1 MMRRDEATERQV
13 QAASPQTS
21 TWLSAN
27 AGSGKTRVLTD
38 RVARLLLEGVSPQHI
53 LCLTYTKAAASEM
66 QNRLFKRLG
75 TWAMQ
80 DADLL
85 AKELAE
91 LGVDGGISQQELEK
105 ARTLFA
111 LAIETPGGLKIQTI
125 HSFCASVLRRF
136 PLESGVS
143 PQFTE
148 MDDRTA
154 KLLRSEIVEEMAS
167 GQDAA
172 IINQLA
178 AFYTDSNFDKL
189 TAEVCKHRGFFQTGI
204 KPDKLW
210 ELFDLKPGLNKQDI
224 LSNVF
229 LGSEATLLTGLL
241 AALKNGSSN
250 DLKAAA
256 KISELDFDNL
266 GFESLKTL
274 ESVFLFGS
282 GAKAPFA
289 AKIDSF
295 PTQKT
300 RISLGALIDPINSFM
315 LRVEEARNN
324 RIGLY
329 SAEKSLSLYNFAEV
343 FLPLYETRKQQKG
356 WLDFDDLIIN
366 TAKLLNDQTVAQWV
380 LFRLDGG
387 IDHILVDEA
396 QDTSPAQWN
405 VIERLSQEF
414 TSGEGAHSDKLRTL
428 FVVGDKK
435 QSIYSFQGA
444 DPNEFERMKQH
455 FSSKLSNANKPF
467 NSLQLTHSFRS
478 ANPIMRLVDLTFQDR
493 GEIGLGSDI
502 KHIAFKE
509 NMPGRVDLWPLVEKP
524 QAAEDKEWFDPTDKL
539 ASNHETVVLADNI
552 ADHIQQLCSSGQL
565 IPEEIDNSGQYQMRP
580 VTEGDFLIL
589 VRRRPG
595 LFHEI
600 IRACKSAGLS
610 IAGADRLKIG
620 AELAVKDLTALLSFL
635 ATPEDDLSLASALR
649 SPLFG
654 WSEQD
659 LFNLAHYRKK
669 GSYLW
674 AALRNRKEEFH
685 STMEVLN
692 ALRKQADFLRPYELL
707 ERILTRFKGRKNL
720 LARLGEEAEDG
731 IDALLTQAMN
741 YERMDIP
748 SLTGFITWLQAEE
761 VEIKRQLDGA
771 GDQIRVMTVH
781 GAKGLESPIV
791 ILPDTAEWRR
801 DIKDQL
807 YPYGKNIIWRT
818 TSDERPKLTAD
829 AHNQLLANQDQE
841 RMRLLYVAMT
851 RAEKWLIVCGAGDL
865 AKDSQSWHSLI
876 ENGMNTVGA
885 EQCDFITGRG
895 LRFQSGNWDAP
906 VIATKDKDKASLP
919 DLPDWVFTQAAT
931 PQRPLNT
938 ISPSNL
944 GGAKALVGNTAGLT
958 EDQAKLRGSQIH
970 LLLEHLP
977 NFPQTEWPDVA
988 KSLLSNLAQNAFD
1001 DAYGEVY
1008 KVLTNPDLAHI
1019 FSSGALSE
1027 VPVSAKLEVFGG
1039 RRIYGKIDK
1048 LIISENSVLAI
1059 DYKSNTEIPKSCSDI
1074 PDGILRQLGAYS
1086 AALEMIYPNH
1096 EINTAILWT
1105 ANASLMPVKPET
1117 VSNALLC
1124 IQSLDLGDSA
1134 T

>member
-13 QAASPQTS
+13 QAASPITS

-75 TWAMQ
+75 AWAMQ
-80 DADLL
+80 DADI
-85 AKELAE
+85 LAE
-91 LGVDGGISQQELEK
+91 ELSELGIDGSVSQQELEK

-111 LAIETPGGLKIQTI
+111 RAIETPGGLKIQTI
-125 HSFCASVLRRF
+125 HSFCASILRRF

-154 KLLRSEIVEEMAS
+154 KLLRSEIVEEMAD
-167 GQDAA
+167 GKHLAA
-172 IINQLA
+172 INQISA
-178 AFYTDSNFDKL
+178 YYTDSDFNKL
-189 TAEVCKHRGFFQTGI
+189 TAEVCKHRGSFLTTA
-204 KPDKLW
+204 KPEEIW
-210 ELFDLKPGLNKQDI
+210 ELFELKPNFNKSDI
-224 LSNVF
+224 LSDVF
-229 LGSEATLLTGLL
+229 LGSEAGLL
-241 AALKNGSSN
+241 RDLTAALYNGSTN
-250 DLKAAA
+250 DIKAAD
-256 KISELDFDNL
+256 KLSGLDFDNL
-266 GFESLKTL
+266 GFGGLKQL

-289 AKIDSF
+289 AKVDSF
-295 PTQKT
+295 PTKRTRTTLAPIIDQINNLMLRIEDT
-300 RISLGALIDPINSFM
+300 RNYRIS
-315 LRVEEARNN
+315 
-324 RIGLY
+324 LY
-329 SAEKSLSLYNFAEV
+329 SAEKTLALHNFAEA
-343 FLPLYETRKQQKG
+343 FLPLYKARKQQKG

-366 TAKLLNDQTVAQWV
+366 TATLLNNQTVAQWV

-396 QDTSPAQWN
+396 QDTSPEQWN

-414 TSGEGAHSDKLRTL
+414 TSGKGAHPDKLRTI

-444 DPNEFERMKQH
+444 DPDEFERMKG
-455 FSSKLSNANKPF
+455 FFKGKMSNAKMPF
-467 NSLQLTHSFRS
+467 NSLQLSHSFRS
-478 ANPIMRLVDLTFQDR
+478 AKPIMQLVDFTFQDR

-509 NMPGRVDLWPLVEKP
+509 NMPGRVDLWPMVEKP
-524 QAAEDKEWFDPTDKL
+524 LTTDDKDWFDPTDKL
-539 ASNHETVVLADNI
+539 ASNHETVVLAHHI
-552 ADHIQQLCSSGQL
+552 ANQIQEMCNCGHL
-565 IPEEIDNSGQYQMRP
+565 IPEEIDNSDKYNMRP

-589 VRRRPG
+589 VRRRSN
-595 LFHEI
+595 LFREI

-620 AELAVKDLTALLSFL
+620 AELAVKDLSALLSFL
-635 ATPEDDLSLASALR
+635 ATPEDDLSLAAVLR
-649 SPLFG
+649 SPLFS

-659 LFNLAHYRKK
+659 LFNLAYPRSK

-674 AALRNRKEEFH
+674 AALRERAAEFPA
-685 STMEVLN
+685 TMEILN
-692 ALRKQADFLRPYELL
+692 DLRKQADYLRPYELL

-748 SLTGFITWLQAEE
+748 SLTGFNTWLQAEE

-791 ILPDTAEWRR
+791 ILPDTADWKR

-807 YPYGKNIIWRT
+807 YPNDGNIIWRT
-818 TSDERPKLTAD
+818 SKDERPKITVD
-829 AHNQLLANQDQE
+829 AHNRLLDAQDHE

-851 RAEKWLIVCGAGDL
+851 RAEKWLIVCGAGTL
-865 AKDSQSWHSLI
+865 AKDSCSWHTLI
-876 ENGMNTVGA
+876 ENGMNTAGA
-885 EQCDFITGRG
+885 EQNEFITGRG
-895 LRFQSGNWDAP
+895 FRFQSGNWDAP
-906 VIATKDKDKASLP
+906 VTGPKRKDTHSLP
-919 DLPDWVFTQAAT
+919 TLPDWVLTQTAI
-931 PQRPLNT
+931 PERLVKI
-938 ISPSNL
+938 ISPSDL
-944 GGAKALVGNTAGLT
+944 DGEKALAGNANSLS
-958 EDQAKLRGSQIH
+958 EDEAKLRGSQIH

-977 NFPQTEWPDVA
+977 DFPKTEWPDLA
-988 KSLLSNLAQNAFD
+988 KSMLSGLDQSTFSGIYN
-1001 DAYGEVY
+1001 EVCA
-1008 KVLTNPDLAHI
+1008 VLTNPNLSHVFA
-1019 FSSGALSE
+1019 SGTLSE
-1027 VPVSAKLEVFGG
+1027 VPISAELKALGG

-1048 LIISENSVLAI
+1048 LIISDNSLLAV
-1059 DYKSNTEIPKSCSDI
+1059 DYKSNAEIPKTCNEI
-1074 PDGILRQLGAYS
+1074 PNGILRQLGAYC
-1086 AALEMIYPNH
+1086 AALEMVYPNH
-1096 EINTAILWT
+1096 KINTAILWT
-1105 ANASLMPVKPET
+1105 ANSSLMPVKYET
-1117 VSNALLC
+1117 VTNALLS
-1124 IQSLDLGDSA
+1124 IQSLDLGLSA